1 MTEEHRITVTQS
13 EYETLLKDIQILR
26 DRVAMLTALRDDL
39 VYHICPS
46 LRSEYEEKIASLER
60 ELLAS
65 QLYLL
70 EMERILEI
78 LQAQLN
84 QGQKPSMEEA
94 EEKARKEY
102 QEYQDD
108 LNKKA
113 KEAEDFQ
120 DQWKKKSNWYEYDDG
135 YRNRQED
142 SYEEGPEDPDAG
154 GGKNKG
160 NKDGKTGK
168 NKEEK
173 KGKEDKG
180 EKEDKRNKGEKGEKE
195 DKKDKDRSSRVAE
208 LKKIYRKIVKLL
220 HPDVHPNPTPKEKE
234 LLNQAIQA
242 YDRGDLETMQ
252 KIWQE
257 LTGSGAVLEEEI
269 FEDSPEGIAKMREIL
284 KNLRKRLKELN
295 EEIRQ
300 IRSAFPYTM
309 KDFLENEEAVEKKR
323 SQMQEQIDKTR
334 EMNRQ
339 LNERIKELKK
349 QLGQE

>member
-1 MTEEHRITVTQS
+1 MDNHRIILTQS
-13 EYETLLKDIQILR
+13 EYETLLKDIKTLR
-26 DRVAMLTALRDDL
+26 ERVVMLTALRDDL

-46 LRSEYEEKIASLER
+46 LQSEYEEKIASLER

-84 QGQKPSMEEA
+84 QGQNPSMEEA
-94 EEKARKEY
+94 EKKAKKEYREY
-102 QEYQDD
+102 QED

-113 KEAEDFQ
+113 KEAEDSRR
-120 DQWKKKSNWYEYDDG
+120 WKEKSNWYEYDDG

-142 SYEEGPEDPDAG
+142 SYEQGPEG
-154 GGKNKG
+154 SEGGKSKG
-160 NKDGKTGK
+160 NKGGRTRGGS
-168 NKEEK
+168 E
-173 KGKEDKG
+173 
-180 EKEDKRNKGEKGEKE
+180 
-195 DKKDKDRSSRVAE
+195 DKDRDGDDRKDSGDGRDSQSDGKDSSGQGKSSTIAE
-208 LKKIYRKIVKLL
+208 LKKLYRKIVKLL
-220 HPDVHPNPTPKEKE
+220 HPDVHPDPTPREKE

-242 YDRGDLETMQ
+242 YDRGDLEAMQ

-257 LTGSGAVLEEEI
+257 LTGSGAVLEEET

-284 KNLRKRLKELN
+284 KKLKKRCRELD

-323 SQMQEQIDKTR
+323 SQMQGQIDRTR

-339 LNERIKELKK
+339 LEERIKELKK
-349 QLGQE
+349 QMGKSL

>member
-1 MTEEHRITVTQS
+1 MTEEHRIIVTQS
-13 EYETLLKDIQILR
+13 EYETLLKEIQLLR
-26 DRVAMLTALRDDL
+26 ERVAMLTALRDDL

-78 LQAQLN
+78 LQAQMN
-84 QGQKPSMEEA
+84 QGQQPSMAEA

-102 QEYQDD
+102 QEYQED

-142 SYEEGPEDPDAG
+142 SYEEEPDGPGAG
-154 GGKNKG
+154 DDKKHGDKNG
-160 NKDGKTGK
+160 SAGE

-173 KGKEDKG
+173 GDKDNKEDKDDVEG
-180 EKEDKRNKGEKGEKE
+180 EGG
-195 DKKDKDRSSRVAE
+195 KDRSSKAAA
-208 LKKIYRKIVKLL
+208 LKKLYRKIVKLL

-242 YDRGDLETMQ
+242 YDRGDLEAMQ

-257 LTGSGAVLEEEI
+257 LTGSGAALEEET

-284 KNLRKRLKELN
+284 KNLRKRLKELD

-309 KDFLENEEAVEKKR
+309 KEFLENEEAVEKRR
-323 SQMQEQIDKTR
+323 SQLLEQIDQTR
-334 EMNRQ
+334 KRNRQ
-339 LNERIKELKK
+339 LNERIQELKN

>member
-1 MTEEHRITVTQS
+1 MRSLILQKRNQKSKQLIVESLEAFGGEIMTEEHRITVTQS

-154 GGKNKG
+154 GGNG
-160 NKDGKTGK
+160 AGTQRRYPG
-168 NKEEK
+168 
-173 KGKEDKG
+173 
-180 EKEDKRNKGEKGEKE
+180 
-195 DKKDKDRSSRVAE
+195 
-208 LKKIYRKIVKLL
+208 
-220 HPDVHPNPTPKEKE
+220 
-234 LLNQAIQA
+234 
-242 YDRGDLETMQ
+242 DRGCAGYRRECLD
-252 KIWQE
+252 
-257 LTGSGAVLEEEI
+257 GS
-269 FEDSPEGIAKMREIL
+269 
-284 KNLRKRLKELN
+284 
-295 EEIRQ
+295 
-300 IRSAFPYTM
+300 
-309 KDFLENEEAVEKKR
+309 
-323 SQMQEQIDKTR
+323 
-334 EMNRQ
+334 
-339 LNERIKELKK
+339 
-349 QLGQE
+349 